1 MCGYG
6 MYPIDRRGCNLLL
19 SGDVAAEIEVCS
31 GGESA
36 RIAQQLRERG
46 RNARVA
52 EQTHFED
59 WVSSQSSIQP

>member
-19 SGDVAAEIEVCS
+19 RGNVSAEIEVCS

-36 RIAQQLRERG
+36 RIVQQLCERG

-52 EQTHFED
+52 EQTYFEN
-59 WVSSQSSIQP
+59 WVSSQRSVQP